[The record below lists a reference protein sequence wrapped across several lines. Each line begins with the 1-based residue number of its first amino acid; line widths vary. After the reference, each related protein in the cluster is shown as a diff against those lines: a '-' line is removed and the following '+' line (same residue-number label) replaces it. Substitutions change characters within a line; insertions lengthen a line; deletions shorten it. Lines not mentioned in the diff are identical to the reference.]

1 MTLVLLC
8 RMTSEDIKTEESK
21 TLGLCVCDLLLK
33 GLDNVLFSSMTTQ
46 QGTRQL
52 HTMVGSRLAVE
63 SSVAASMSVQCCD
76 CDSSS
81 ADAAVN
87 HVVVLK
93 RVSMSLFSSR
103 KLCVSRNM

>member
-1 MTLVLLC
+1 
-8 RMTSEDIKTEESK
+8 
-21 TLGLCVCDLLLK
+21 
-33 GLDNVLFSSMTTQ
+33 MTTQ

-93 RVSMSLFSSR
+93 RVAMSLFSSR
-103 KLCVSRNM
+103 KLCLQKHVGHSVSKSRKELVTVLTSAMIYTCSALGYSFVFGVIVKSITP